1 MKFWQIIKNMNW
13 ASRLGLF
20 IVSGF
25 GFCAIFAPWLAPYG
39 QSEIVGDVWGPLF
52 GKFIFG
58 TDQIGRDMLSML
70 IYGARNM
77 IALALLTTG
86 CAFGLGSLLG
96 FLAATMGG
104 WVDQVLSRFVD
115 VVISIPTLIF
125 ALIVLSA
132 TGTSIS
138 ALVIVIAIIYAMPVY
153 RIARAVAMDIE
164 VMEYV
169 EVARLRGEGLW
180 WIMRKEILPN
190 ALTPLAAEFG
200 QRAQFSRPWPAAAT
214 CRLGFHGTG
223 KRRWNCLGVYA
234 SAGTCHLHRPADHW
248 HQPDCRFSSPESQRL
263 ARRPLTIRCRGQ
275 GIISTASKRVTRGA
289 VSYSSLARKRSST
302 ALKSVCRSQNMR
314 CLPIATTF
322 ALGQPRSA
330 L

>member
-20 IVSGF
+20 VVSGF

-39 QSEIVGDVWGPLF
+39 QSEIVGDVWEPLF

-200 QRAQFSRPWPAAAT
+200 LRFCFVFLLISGLSFLGLGLQPPLADWGAMVRGNADGIAWGYMHPLVPAT
-214 CRLGFHGTG
+214 CIAL
-223 KRRWNCLGVYA
+223 
-234 SAGTCHLHRPADHW
+234 
-248 HQPDCRFSSPESQRL
+248 
-263 ARRPLTIRCRGQ
+263 LTI
-275 GIISTASKRVTRGA
+275 GINLIVDSAVQKASGLREDH
-289 VSYSSLARKRSST
+289 
-302 ALKSVCRSQNMR
+302 
-314 CLPIATTF
+314 
-322 ALGQPRSA
+322 
-330 L
+330 

>member
-1 MKFWQIIKNMNW
+1 MMKAWQLIREMNW
-13 ASRLGLF
+13 ASRLGLLV
-20 IVSGF
+20 VSGF

-39 QSEIVGDVWGPLF
+39 QSEIVGDVWEPLF
-52 GKFIFG
+52 GKFFFG

-125 ALIVLSA
+125 ALIVLSS
-132 TGTSIS
+132 TGTSILS
-138 ALVIVIAIIYAMPVY
+138 LVTVIAIIYAMPVY

-164 VMEYV
+164 VMDYV
-169 EVARLRGEGLW
+169 EAARLRGEGLW

-200 QRAQFSRPWPAAAT
+200 LRFCFVFLLISGLSFLGLGLQPPLADWGAMVRDNGGGIAWGFMHPLIPAT
-214 CRLGFHGTG
+214 CIAL
-223 KRRWNCLGVYA
+223 
-234 SAGTCHLHRPADHW
+234 
-248 HQPDCRFSSPESQRL
+248 
-263 ARRPLTIRCRGQ
+263 LTI
-275 GIISTASKRVTRGA
+275 GINLIVDSVVQKASG
-289 VSYSSLARKRSST
+289 LRKDH
-302 ALKSVCRSQNMR
+302 
-314 CLPIATTF
+314 
-322 ALGQPRSA
+322 
-330 L
+330 

>member
-1 MKFWQIIKNMNW
+1 MMKAWQLIREMNW
-13 ASRLGLF
+13 ASRLGLLV
-20 IVSGF
+20 VSGF

-39 QSEIVGDVWGPLF
+39 QSEIVGDVWEPLF
-52 GKFIFG
+52 GKFFFG

-125 ALIVLSA
+125 ALIVLSS
-132 TGTSIS
+132 TGTSIF
-138 ALVIVIAIIYAMPVY
+138 ALVTVIAIIYAMPVY

-164 VMEYV
+164 VMDYV
-169 EVARLRGEGLW
+169 EAARLRGEGLW

-200 QRAQFSRPWPAAAT
+200 LRFCFVFLLISGLSFLGLGLQPPLADWGAMVRDNGGGIAWGFMHPLIPAT
-214 CRLGFHGTG
+214 CIAL
-223 KRRWNCLGVYA
+223 
-234 SAGTCHLHRPADHW
+234 
-248 HQPDCRFSSPESQRL
+248 
-263 ARRPLTIRCRGQ
+263 LTI
-275 GIISTASKRVTRGA
+275 GINLIVDSVVQKASG
-289 VSYSSLARKRSST
+289 LRKDH
-302 ALKSVCRSQNMR
+302 
-314 CLPIATTF
+314 
-322 ALGQPRSA
+322 
-330 L
+330 

>member
-1 MKFWQIIKNMNW
+1 MKFWQIIKDMNW
-13 ASRLGLF
+13 ASRFGLF
-20 IVSGF
+20 VVSGF

-39 QSEIVGDVWGPLF
+39 QSEIVGDVWEPLF

-58 TDQIGRDMLSML
+58 TDLIGRDMLSML

-77 IALALLTTG
+77 MALALLTTG

-153 RIARAVAMDIE
+153 RIARAVAMDIA

-200 QRAQFSRPWPAAAT
+200 LRFCFVFLLISGLSFLGLGLQPPLADWGAMVRGNADGIAWGYMHPLVPAT
-214 CRLGFHGTG
+214 CIAL
-223 KRRWNCLGVYA
+223 
-234 SAGTCHLHRPADHW
+234 
-248 HQPDCRFSSPESQRL
+248 
-263 ARRPLTIRCRGQ
+263 LTI
-275 GIISTASKRVTRGA
+275 GINLIVDSVVQKASGLREDH
-289 VSYSSLARKRSST
+289 
-302 ALKSVCRSQNMR
+302 
-314 CLPIATTF
+314 
-322 ALGQPRSA
+322 
-330 L
+330 

>member
-1 MKFWQIIKNMNW
+1 MKVWQLIRMMNW
-13 ASRLGLF
+13 ASRLGLLV
-20 IVSGF
+20 VSGF

-39 QSEIVGDVWGPLF
+39 QSEIVGDVWEPLF
-52 GKFIFG
+52 EKFFFG

-86 CAFGLGSLLG
+86 CAFGMGSLLG

-125 ALIVLSA
+125 ALIVLSS
-132 TGTSIS
+132 TGTSILS
-138 ALVIVIAIIYAMPVY
+138 LVTVIAIIYAMPVY

-164 VMEYV
+164 VMDYV
-169 EVARLRGEGLW
+169 EAARLRGEGLW

-200 QRAQFSRPWPAAAT
+200 LRFCFVFLLISGLSFLGLGLQPPLADWGAMVRDNGGGIAWGFMHPRIPAT
-214 CRLGFHGTG
+214 CIAL
-223 KRRWNCLGVYA
+223 
-234 SAGTCHLHRPADHW
+234 
-248 HQPDCRFSSPESQRL
+248 
-263 ARRPLTIRCRGQ
+263 LTI
-275 GIISTASKRVTRGA
+275 GINLIVDSVVQKASGLREDH
-289 VSYSSLARKRSST
+289 
-302 ALKSVCRSQNMR
+302 
-314 CLPIATTF
+314 
-322 ALGQPRSA
+322 
-330 L
+330 

>member
-1 MKFWQIIKNMNW
+1 MKFWQIIKDMNW

-20 IVSGF
+20 VVSGF

-39 QSEIVGDVWGPLF
+39 QSEIVGDVWEPLF

-58 TDQIGRDMLSML
+58 TDLIGRDMLSML

-200 QRAQFSRPWPAAAT
+200 LRFCFVFLLISGLSFLGLGLQPPLADWGSMVRGNADGIAWGYMHPLVPAT
-214 CRLGFHGTG
+214 CIAL
-223 KRRWNCLGVYA
+223 
-234 SAGTCHLHRPADHW
+234 
-248 HQPDCRFSSPESQRL
+248 
-263 ARRPLTIRCRGQ
+263 LTI
-275 GIISTASKRVTRGA
+275 GINLIVDSAVQKASGLREDH
-289 VSYSSLARKRSST
+289 
-302 ALKSVCRSQNMR
+302 
-314 CLPIATTF
+314 
-322 ALGQPRSA
+322 
-330 L
+330 

>member
-1 MKFWQIIKNMNW
+1 MMKAWQLIREMNW
-13 ASRLGLF
+13 ASRLGLLV
-20 IVSGF
+20 VSGF

-39 QSEIVGDVWGPLF
+39 QSEIVGDVWEPLF
-52 GKFIFG
+52 GKFFFG

-86 CAFGLGSLLG
+86 CAFGMGSLLG

-125 ALIVLSA
+125 ALIVLSS
-132 TGTSIS
+132 TGTSILS
-138 ALVIVIAIIYAMPVY
+138 LVTVIAIIYAMPVY

-164 VMEYV
+164 VMDYV
-169 EVARLRGEGLW
+169 EAARLRGEGLW

-200 QRAQFSRPWPAAAT
+200 LRFCFVFLLISGLSFLGLGLQPPLADWGAMVRDNGGGIAWGFMHPLIPAT
-214 CRLGFHGTG
+214 CIAL
-223 KRRWNCLGVYA
+223 
-234 SAGTCHLHRPADHW
+234 
-248 HQPDCRFSSPESQRL
+248 
-263 ARRPLTIRCRGQ
+263 LTI
-275 GIISTASKRVTRGA
+275 GINLIVDSVVQKASG
-289 VSYSSLARKRSST
+289 LRKDH
-302 ALKSVCRSQNMR
+302 
-314 CLPIATTF
+314 
-322 ALGQPRSA
+322 
-330 L
+330 

>member
-1 MKFWQIIKNMNW
+1 MKVWQLIRMMNW
-13 ASRLGLF
+13 ASRLGLLV
-20 IVSGF
+20 VSGF

-39 QSEIVGDVWGPLF
+39 QSEIVGDVWEPLF
-52 GKFIFG
+52 GKFFFG

-125 ALIVLSA
+125 ALIVLSS
-132 TGTSIS
+132 TGTSIF
-138 ALVIVIAIIYAMPVY
+138 ALVTVIAIIYAMPVY

-164 VMEYV
+164 VMDYV
-169 EVARLRGEGLW
+169 EAARLRGEGLW

-200 QRAQFSRPWPAAAT
+200 LRFCFVFLLISGLSFLGLGLQPPLADWGAMVRDNGGGIAWGFMHPLVPAT
-214 CRLGFHGTG
+214 CIAL
-223 KRRWNCLGVYA
+223 
-234 SAGTCHLHRPADHW
+234 
-248 HQPDCRFSSPESQRL
+248 
-263 ARRPLTIRCRGQ
+263 LTI
-275 GIISTASKRVTRGA
+275 GINLIVDSVVQKASGLREDH
-289 VSYSSLARKRSST
+289 
-302 ALKSVCRSQNMR
+302 
-314 CLPIATTF
+314 
-322 ALGQPRSA
+322 
-330 L
+330 

>member
-1 MKFWQIIKNMNW
+1 VIMKIWQLIMKMNW
-13 ASRLGLF
+13 ASRLGLLV
-20 IVSGF
+20 VSGF

-39 QSEIVGDVWGPLF
+39 QSQVVGDVWEPLF
-52 GKFIFG
+52 GEFFFG

-125 ALIVLSA
+125 ALIVLSS
-132 TGTSIS
+132 TGTSIF
-138 ALVIVIAIIYAMPVY
+138 ALVTVIAIIYAMPVY

-164 VMEYV
+164 VMDYV
-169 EVARLRGEGLW
+169 EAARLRGEGLW

-200 QRAQFSRPWPAAAT
+200 LRFCFVFLLISGLSFLGLGLQPPLADWGAMVRDNGGGIAWGFMHPLVPAT
-214 CRLGFHGTG
+214 CIAL
-223 KRRWNCLGVYA
+223 
-234 SAGTCHLHRPADHW
+234 
-248 HQPDCRFSSPESQRL
+248 
-263 ARRPLTIRCRGQ
+263 LTI
-275 GIISTASKRVTRGA
+275 GINLIVDSVVQKASGLREDH
-289 VSYSSLARKRSST
+289 
-302 ALKSVCRSQNMR
+302 
-314 CLPIATTF
+314 
-322 ALGQPRSA
+322 
-330 L
+330 

>member
-1 MKFWQIIKNMNW
+1 MQVWQLIMKMNW
-13 ASRLGLF
+13 ASRLGLLV
-20 IVSGF
+20 VSGF

-39 QSEIVGDVWGPLF
+39 QSQVVGDVWEPLF
-52 GKFIFG
+52 GEFFFG

-125 ALIVLSA
+125 ALIVLSS
-132 TGTSIS
+132 TGTSIF
-138 ALVIVIAIIYAMPVY
+138 ALVTVISIIYAMPVY

-164 VMEYV
+164 VMDYV
-169 EVARLRGEGLW
+169 EAARLRGEGLW

-200 QRAQFSRPWPAAAT
+200 LRFCFVFLLISGLSFLGLGLQPPLADWGAMVRDNGGGIAWGFMHPLVPAT
-214 CRLGFHGTG
+214 CIAL
-223 KRRWNCLGVYA
+223 
-234 SAGTCHLHRPADHW
+234 
-248 HQPDCRFSSPESQRL
+248 
-263 ARRPLTIRCRGQ
+263 LTI
-275 GIISTASKRVTRGA
+275 GINLIVDSVVQKASGLREDH
-289 VSYSSLARKRSST
+289 
-302 ALKSVCRSQNMR
+302 
-314 CLPIATTF
+314 
-322 ALGQPRSA
+322 
-330 L
+330 